1 MFKTNQVA
9 RTVVATTSLTGVAVP
24 TVARV
29 VVQEVKTDGTVRVKV
44 ADATLPALA
53 KTQLVVL
60 VTDLAATK
68 RGRPRKGA

>member
-1 MFKTNQVA
+1 MFKASQVA
-9 RTVVATTSLTGVAVP
+9 RTAVAATSLTGVAVP
-24 TVARV
+24 AMARV

-60 VTDLAATK
+60 VTDLTATR